1 LALDIFKFKQFK
13 VGQNQ
18 NVHRVGTDGV
28 LLGAWV
34 NLGSASHILDIGTGT
49 GVIALMLAQRSDA
62 KITGIDSDQ
71 EAFRIARQNAE
82 ESPWKERIRIME
94 TSLQD
99 FYTEA
104 RFDLAV
110 CNPPFF
116 ENSLKPPTSHRQ
128 QQRHT
133 DTLPQDQLIENVT
146 QLLTPTGRLAVVL
159 PTAEGNRFRGLA
171 KTFNLYLHRSC
182 AVFSKMDKPQERW
195 LLEFG
200 FTPMVNTN
208 DTQLI
213 IIDSAGQ
220 WTDEYRALTRDFYL
234 NF

>member
-34 NLGSASHILDIGTGT
+34 NIGKATQILDIGTGT
-49 GVIALMLAQRSDA
+49 GVIALLLAQRSHA

-71 EAFRIARQNAE
+71 EAFRITRQNAD
-82 ESPWKERIRIME
+82 ESPWKERIRIIE

-104 RFDLAV
+104 RFDLVV

-133 DTLPQDQLIENVT
+133 NTLPQDQLIENVV
-146 QLLTPTGRLAVVL
+146 QLLTPIGRLAVVL
-159 PTAEGNRFRGLA
+159 PTAEGNRFKEIA
-171 KTFNLYLHRSC
+171 ASFNLYQHRSC
-182 AVFSKMDKPQERW
+182 AVFSKIGKPQERW
-195 LLEFG
+195 LLEFAR
-200 FTPMVNTN
+200 TPTATE
-208 DTQLI
+208 DKTQLTI
-213 IIDSAGQ
+213 MDAAGQ
-220 WTDEYRALTRDFYL
+220 WTDEYKALTRDFYL